1 MKTVRAMA
9 TAESQSMPTH
19 FGFLLLDDFT
29 LISMSSAIETL
40 RMANRVAGSRIYR
53 WRTISRDGKP
63 VTASDGLSVRAD
75 FEIGDDM
82 QTRTVDAVLV
92 CGGEGVERFAAEPVL
107 RWLRAC
113 SVRGLA
119 LGSTCTGSY
128 VLAKAGLLDG
138 YRCSIHWENYAA
150 LTLGFPKITVSRSVY
165 TIDRDRF
172 TSSGGTAPMDMMLYF
187 VRTQL
192 GSEICAGVAD
202 QFVHERIRDARDRQH
217 VPLRHIVGGHSA
229 KLVAAVELMENNI
242 REPFN
247 QGELASYVGLSRRQL
262 QRLFQKYLL
271 CSPSHYYLQL
281 RLERARQLLFQT
293 DLSIVEI
300 SAETGFVS
308 SSHFST
314 TYKELYGNTPSADR
328 AER

>member
-1 MKTVRAMA
+1 MA
-9 TAESQSMPTH
+9 NAETQAMPTV

-40 RMANRVAGSRIYR
+40 RMANRVAGSRVYR
-53 WRTISRDGKP
+53 WRMISRDGGP
-63 VTASDGLSVRAD
+63 VTASDGLSINAD
-75 FEIGDDM
+75 LGIGDEI
-82 QTRTVDAVLV
+82 QSRIVDAIIV
-92 CGGEGVERFAAEPVL
+92 CGGVGVERFAEKPVL

-113 SVRGLA
+113 SARGLA

-138 YRCSIHWENYAA
+138 YRCSIHWENFGA
-150 LTLGFPKITVSRSVY
+150 LTLGFPNIAVSSSVY

-187 VRTQL
+187 VRRRL
-192 GSEICAGVAD
+192 GTETGAEVAD
-202 QFVHERIRDARDRQH
+202 QFVHERIRDTRDRQH
-217 VPLRHIVGGHSA
+217 VPLRHRIGGRSP
-229 KLVAAVELMENNI
+229 KLVAAVELMESNI
-242 REPFN
+242 REPLS
-247 QGELASYVGLSRRQL
+247 QVELASYVGLSRRQL

-300 SAETGFVS
+300 SAQTGFVS

>member
-1 MKTVRAMA
+1 MA
-9 TAESQSMPTH
+9 KAEPHELPTF

-40 RMANRVAGSRIYR
+40 RMANRVAGSRVYR
-53 WRTISRDGKP
+53 WRMISRDGGA
-63 VTASDGLSVRAD
+63 VTASDGLSINAD
-75 FEIGDDM
+75 FGIGDEA
-82 QTRTVDAVLV
+82 QTRTMDAFVV
-92 CGGEGVERFAAEPVL
+92 CGGEGVERFAAKPVL

-113 SVRGLA
+113 SGRGRA

-150 LTLGFPKITVSRSVY
+150 LTLGFPNIAVSRSIY

-187 VRTQL
+187 IRRQL
-192 GSEICAGVAD
+192 GTEISAGVAD
-202 QFVHERIRDARDRQH
+202 QFVHERIRDPRDRQR
-217 VPLRHIVGGHSA
+217 VPLRHIVGGRST
-229 KLVAAVELMENNI
+229 KLVSAVELMESNI
-242 REPFN
+242 REPFS
-247 QGELASYVGLSRRQL
+247 QIELASYVGLSRRQL

-300 SAETGFVS
+300 AAQTGFVS

-314 TYKELYGNTPSADR
+314 TYKELFGNTPSAER
-328 AER
+328 AAR